1 MDERHTVVSRTHRF
15 KTDALRFIDAFAST
29 YGLSKSAVLNF
40 AVLNLKTM
48 LDGAAKDNPHSGVR
62 VGLAMAMQAQTFDS

>member
-1 MDERHTVVSRTHRF
+1 VSTERTTKNRTFCF
-15 KTDALRFIDAFAST
+15 KPDALEFISAFAAT
-29 YGLSKSAVLNF
+29 YGLSKSAVVNF

-62 VGLAMAMQAQTFDS
+62 VGLAMAMQAQTMDS